1 MVSNGHVAPE
11 VLQRSGRVLAAG
23 GQKVAA
29 GGRFVGG
36 QLQRAG
42 GVVVRFTTSG
52 GAGESGLARLIH
64 LQFLAAA
71 GDAAVAVSLAGTL
84 FFTLPTD
91 QARPQVAQFLLLTMA
106 PFAVVAPFIGP
117 FLDRFRHG
125 RRWAIGVTLALR
137 GFLCWVLADA
147 IADNSAWVFPCA
159 LGCLVASKAFTVTR
173 ASAVPRLLPDGFTLV
188 NANSRISMAN
198 VGGAA
203 VGGVIAAGIAQAGSE
218 WSLRFGFMIF
228 VGATVLA
235 ILLSPKVDS
244 SAGERDIGSVLA
256 LPTGPSMITE
266 PARSGASGAGAWGT
280 GAATDRVQR
289 RFRSLTPSVR
299 NGLRCVMG
307 ARLMTGFLTFF
318 LAFLLREQPSG
329 NLDSTV
335 LLAIV
340 VAAAGVGNTLG
351 TVAGN
356 LGKNIAPE
364 KIGLTVLCIDVAL
377 AITTAAFYS
386 TVIVIVLGLV
396 AGFCAQLAKLS
407 YDALV
412 QRDVSEVVRTSVFAR
427 SETVF
432 QICWVFGGAL
442 GISLPLIPQLGFG
455 VIAVLLTALLVW
467 TLVARRRATASIMAE
482 T

>member
-42 GVVVRFTTSG
+42 GAVLRFTTSG
-52 GAGESGLARLIH
+52 GAGESGLARLVH
-64 LQFLAAA
+64 LQFLTAA

-147 IADNSAWVFPCA
+147 IADHSAWVFPCA

-198 VGGAA
+198 VVGAA
-203 VGGVIAAGIAQAGSE
+203 VGGGIAAGIAQAGSE
-218 WSLRFGFMIF
+218 WSLRFG
-228 VGATVLA
+228 VHDLHRR
-235 ILLSPKVDS
+235 DR
-244 SAGERDIGSVLA
+244 AGHPA
-256 LPTGPSMITE
+256 LPQG
-266 PARSGASGAGAWGT
+266 G
-280 GAATDRVQR
+280 
-289 RFRSLTPSVR
+289 
-299 NGLRCVMG
+299 
-307 ARLMTGFLTFF
+307 
-318 LAFLLREQPSG
+318 LLR
-329 NLDSTV
+329 
-335 LLAIV
+335 
-340 VAAAGVGNTLG
+340 
-351 TVAGN
+351 
-356 LGKNIAPE
+356 
-364 KIGLTVLCIDVAL
+364 
-377 AITTAAFYS
+377 
-386 TVIVIVLGLV
+386 
-396 AGFCAQLAKLS
+396 
-407 YDALV
+407 
-412 QRDVSEVVRTSVFAR
+412 R
-427 SETVF
+427 
-432 QICWVFGGAL
+432 
-442 GISLPLIPQLGFG
+442 
-455 VIAVLLTALLVW
+455 
-467 TLVARRRATASIMAE
+467 
-482 T
+482 